1 MLKAVI
7 ENNGKRAYFDFCTN
21 KGFGVIINALK
32 RIDYDNSDYYS
43 IKAKDVNLRFTA
55 QTERFHAIKDLVQS
69 ETSIHDIFI
78 ACQTL
83 LDTDKYLL
91 LYIEE
96 KFKNKEIKSV
106 IDVRFHEQLYYA
118 NQMDNEHP
126 IVVLNPND
134 LKYDQITIYNKKAL
148 FTPSRI
154 DRSKIP
160 KGVYVYETMCDDGSY
175 GEITMLAKTVHVN
188 FWGTILTTNKI
199 ALTNGYRGVEE
210 EKDIDFIEKPNIN
223 LKEFLEK
230 NPPKK
235 NKEFVR

>member
-106 IDVRFHEQLYYA
+106 ID
-118 NQMDNEHP
+118 
-126 IVVLNPND
+126 
-134 LKYDQITIYNKKAL
+134 
-148 FTPSRI
+148 
-154 DRSKIP
+154 
-160 KGVYVYETMCDDGSY
+160 
-175 GEITMLAKTVHVN
+175 EIGRASCRERVCKQV
-188 FWGTILTTNKI
+188 
-199 ALTNGYRGVEE
+199 
-210 EKDIDFIEKPNIN
+210 
-223 LKEFLEK
+223 
-230 NPPKK
+230 
-235 NKEFVR
+235 